1 MEKCIGHRLKLLG
14 IVQQIWAALRK
25 LFAPPGDPSWLRA
38 WQPPKMCRVHARS
51 QVLSF
56 LGKNT
61 HLGGKIFVF
70 ISCLKQIFPGHNQ
83 IWGTAH

>member
-38 WQPPKMCRVHARS
+38 
-51 QVLSF
+51 
-56 LGKNT
+56 
-61 HLGGKIFVF
+61 
-70 ISCLKQIFPGHNQ
+70 
-83 IWGTAH
+83 